1 MTSRWYYQTMG
12 EEIGPISPSQ
22 LREAA
27 ELGVIQPDTLIRKG
41 AVGSWVFAERVT
53 GLLHKPH
60 NNASG
65 PADSLGL

>member
-27 ELGVIQPDTLIRKG
+27 ELGVIQSDTLIRKG
-41 AVGSWVFAERVT
+41 DEGSWVFAERVT
-53 GLLHKPH
+53 GLLHKA
-60 NNASG
+60 NNHPSG
-65 PADSLGL
+65 PTDDLGF